1 MTLGEQFK
9 QLVDKLEREMNRKDE
24 RLEEYFCLVQ
34 TIERLADNS
43 NSKLAE
49 KVSSLIEKHY
59 EL

>member
-9 QLVDKLEREMNRKDE
+9 ELVDKLERQMNWKDE

-34 TIERLADNS
+34 TIVGIVHKSD
-43 NSKLAE
+43 SKLAKE
-49 KVSSLIEKHY
+49 IKSLIDKHY